1 MIWNVFVYGHQ
12 TGAIEVYNIF
22 NHTNFKSAIE
32 KLLATDL
39 TKDREAFSKK
49 VDEILLYYFWSKC
62 NYEIVLTNCYSNF
75 PHRKVDVYEQI
86 SINLTQFINYILS
99 FKEED

>member
-1 MIWNVFVYGHQ
+1 MIWNVFLFGHR
-12 TGAIEVYNIF
+12 TGAIEVFNIF
-22 NHTNFKSAIE
+22 NHSDFKAAIE

-39 TKDREAFSKK
+39 TNDSEVFTKK

-62 NYEIVLTNCYSNF
+62 NYEIMLTNCYSHS
-75 PHRKVDVYEQI
+75 PSRKVDVYEQI

-99 FKEED
+99 FKEEE